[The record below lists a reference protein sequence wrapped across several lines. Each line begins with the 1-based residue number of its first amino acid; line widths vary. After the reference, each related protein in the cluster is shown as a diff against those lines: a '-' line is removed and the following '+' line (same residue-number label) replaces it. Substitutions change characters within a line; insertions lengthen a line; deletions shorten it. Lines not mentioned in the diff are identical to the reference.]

1 MWVKQYG
8 LPGITGALLGILL
21 VTWIQ
26 PTTTAGVGLVILT
39 AILLLVGLTSILSIL
54 RKNRN

>member
-39 AILLLVGLTSILSIL
+39 CVLLTVALTFILS
-54 RKNRN
+54 KVWKK

>member
-39 AILLLVGLTSILSIL
+39 TVLLSVALTSIVDFF
-54 RKNRN
+54 RKK

>member
-39 AILLLVGLTSILSIL
+39 CVLLTVALTSIISKV
-54 RKNRN
+54 RKK

>member
-39 AILLLVGLTSILSIL
+39 AILLLVGLTSILGIL